1 VKNIKWLR
9 VTRDL
14 TQLSVQ
20 MSTGIDQSVLS
31 KYERG
36 ESIPTTE
43 SLMILATFYGTS
55 LDYLMDL
62 TDEKAPYPRK

>member
-1 VKNIKWLR
+1 MKNIKWLR